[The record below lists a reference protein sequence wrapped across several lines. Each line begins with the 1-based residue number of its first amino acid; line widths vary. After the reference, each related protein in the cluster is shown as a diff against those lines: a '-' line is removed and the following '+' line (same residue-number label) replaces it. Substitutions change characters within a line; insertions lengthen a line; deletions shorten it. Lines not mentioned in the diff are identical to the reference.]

1 MSASEASGLNCKH
14 VTIVNYNSNGVNKL
28 KTSLNDDARV
38 IIYDLQM
45 FIVQA
50 TEPTYVRF
58 VTGEGSSLARKH

>member
-1 MSASEASGLNCKH
+1 MSASEASGLYYKH
-14 VTIVNYNSNGVNKL
+14 VMIVNYTSSGVNKL
-28 KTSLNDDARV
+28 KTSLNDDAGV
-38 IIYDLQM
+38 VIYDCHM